1 MKPFSFACALFLL
14 LALQLPAAP
23 ALKRNRTENLLVNG
37 SFEKCPEFKVHL
49 PLNADSKDITG
60 WIVTR
65 GQIDV
70 CEEQSGGVWKAADG
84 KNSLD
89 LHGSPGLG
97 GVKQSFATTAGQK
110 YRVTFMMS
118 GNPGVAYADG
128 KAKLAVEAA
137 GQTKE
142 FECDM
147 AGKSQEDLKWEKRSW
162 EFTAKDKATTLEIRT
177 AMPAG
182 SNAFGGPAIDDVKVV
197 EAD

>member
-1 MKPFSFACALFLL
+1 MKTFTIASSVLL
-14 LALQLPAAP
+14 CIALQLPAAP
-23 ALKRNRTENLLVNG
+23 GLKRNRTENLLVNG
-37 SFEKCPEFKVHL
+37 SFEKGPVFRLHK
-49 PLNADSKDITG
+49 PLDKDSTEIDG
-60 WIVTR
+60 WVVTQ

-70 CEEQSGGVWKAADG
+70 CDDEVWKSPEG
-84 KNSLD
+84 KRSLD

-118 GNPGVAYADG
+118 ANPGVAYADG
-128 KAKLAVEAA
+128 KAKLAVVAA
-137 GQTKE
+137 GQMKE

-147 AGKSQEDLKWEKRSW
+147 AGKTQEDLKWEKRSW
-162 EFTAKDKATTLEIRT
+162 EFTAKDKTTVLELRT
-177 AMPAG
+177 AMPAS